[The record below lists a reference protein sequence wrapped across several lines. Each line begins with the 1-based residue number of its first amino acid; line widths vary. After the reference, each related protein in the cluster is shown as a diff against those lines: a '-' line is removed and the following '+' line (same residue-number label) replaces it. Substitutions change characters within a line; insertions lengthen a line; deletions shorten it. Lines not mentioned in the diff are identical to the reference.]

1 LDIKVNAA
9 WFLVS
14 QESLTKKLLSKY
26 KSGRYWDNMIKR
38 ILALTIVLT
47 LMISFL
53 PSIFLTELASANP
66 LNFPIPSM
74 KIVSPPPKLQRIYYS
89 LDGGPSVYFDFTT
102 LRNSSW
108 WPDKIGYVVGAK
120 VDLEKLSEG
129 SHNVNAYSVDSDGK
143 VIASSSRTFTVD
155 SQYQVTVVEILS
167 PKNITYSTREIPLIF
182 TVNGEFKNASYH
194 FLPPSPV
201 RGNITGFPITG
212 NTTLTGLTDGFYRI
226 LFWTFADGKGGD
238 MTNLEFTLNLTQA
251 NNSLTIDT
259 QTIIIVTAST
269 GTIVVGLV
277 LVAIIYF
284 KRNRAS
290 K

>member
-1 LDIKVNAA
+1 
-9 WFLVS
+9 
-14 QESLTKKLLSKY
+14 
-26 KSGRYWDNMIKR
+26 MIKR

-53 PSIFLTELASANP
+53 PLIFLTELASANP

-74 KIVSPPPKLQRIYYS
+74 KILSPPDPPNRYENSTVSLEVEVYILNESPKLQRIYYS
-89 LDGGPSVYFDFTT
+89 LDGGPSVYLDFTT

-120 VDLEKLSEG
+120 VDLENLSEG
-129 SHNVNAYSVDSDGK
+129 SHNVKAYSVDSDGK

-155 SQYQVTVVEILS
+155 SQYQVTVVEILF

-238 MTNLEFTLNLTQA
+238 MTNLEFTINLTQT

-259 QTIIIVTAST
+259 QTIIIVTVSIV
-269 GTIVVGLV
+269 TIVVALV
-277 LVAIIYF
+277 SLIYF
-284 KRNRAS
+284 RRRKRNALREELLCLP
-290 K
+290 